1 MNESVVIRATK
12 QDKVELKLA
21 ATQQGTTV
29 STMIRRM
36 LIEQKIISPIT
47 YHSNEELL

>member
-1 MNESVVIRATK
+1 MNESIIIRATQ

-21 ATQQGTTV
+21 AAQQGTTV
-29 STMIRRM
+29 STLIRRL